1 VSRVDVKTGVK
12 VEEIAEM
19 MVVVYSGV
27 NLHDERRLVD
37 ENVTLRR
44 TALTQMIRRDFDE
57 ISQLRSPDVKVI
69 KLFFPFVTDAQRSA
83 L

>member
-1 VSRVDVKTGVK
+1 VKTGVK

-44 TALTQMIRRDFDE
+44 TAVTQMIRRDFDE
-57 ISQLRSPDVKVI
+57 ISQLRSPDVNVI
-69 KLFFPFVTDAQRSA
+69 KLFSFVTDAQRSA